1 PEAVVRAKDK
11 IFDPKAERRANVY
24 PKLSQAIDDAQQGD
38 TILIRRN
45 GQLAIDPVE
54 LKRADADL
62 TIKPYEGYRPVLKIG
77 QSTDPDAALFRL
89 HDGKLTLENL
99 EFVVSPDRA
108 GYKAL
113 SVVMVMGDGQCVV
126 KDCVATLRDDYGTP
140 LSFLTLSDPSMV
152 MKMGQANGQQQVAG
166 ISISG
171 SVVRGNGQF
180 LTVRVSRPFE
190 LRAEDSLIALTGSFL
205 LMEGNPKDAMARGTA
220 DITLNHL
227 TTYLT
232 DQLFLLRAIK
242 QSGTNLKGLVNTQVR
257 LAADC
262 IFASATGKPLVH
274 LDGVDSEEQMKYYF
288 SWQES
293 KHNAFS
299 HVTTYLDQ
307 VPAATNEMAPPA
319 YNEDAWKTFTRDVNG
334 LFALVRFQ
342 NAPGPDAPM
351 WKVIP
356 ADFKTRADSNLAGCG
371 ANIERLPKPSDENDT
386 AGRAN
391 AFPDD

>member
-1 PEAVVRAKDK
+1 MALLEVQDIHTYYGDAYV
-11 IFDPKAERRANVY
+11 IQG
-24 PKLSQAIDDAQQGD
+24 LS
-38 TILIRRN
+38 
-45 GQLAIDPVE
+45 
-54 LKRADADL
+54 
-62 TIKPYEGYRPVLKIG
+62 
-77 QSTDPDAALFRL
+77 
-89 HDGKLTLENL
+89 LTLEQGL
-99 EFVVSPDRA
+99 SQTLREGAFQALSLLVSAIVLVILNPLLAVIVLLGAPLIAGVYRA
-108 GYKAL
+108 MAKGAQRRSIAVQEQLGSVLAIASENYSAQ
-113 SVVMVMGDGQCVV
+113 SVVMVMGDGQCNV
-126 KDCVATLRDDYGTP
+126 KDCIAALKDDYGTP
-140 LSFLTLSDPSMV
+140 LSLVTLSDPSMV
-152 MKMGQANGQQQVAG
+152 MKMAQANGQQQTPS

-242 QSGTNLKGLVNTQVR
+242 ESGMNLKGLVNTQVHS
-257 LAADC
+257 AADC
-262 IFASATGKPLVH
+262 IFASATGKPLIH
-274 LDGVDSEEQMKYYF
+274 LDGVDSEEQMKRYF